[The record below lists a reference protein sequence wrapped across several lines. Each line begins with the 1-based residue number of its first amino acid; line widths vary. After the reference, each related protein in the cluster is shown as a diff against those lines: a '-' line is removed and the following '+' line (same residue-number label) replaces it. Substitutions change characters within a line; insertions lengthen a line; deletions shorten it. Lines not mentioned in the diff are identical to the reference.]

1 MHLISLSC
9 LLIVVCSGVFSTS
22 FGVHLRLLITTPSR
36 SNNPLWVAIR
46 GPVQI
51 CREFSD
57 RSSSTALSLSTSSL
71 GISVVGMPNGIMDIS
86 VMMHRIRKRN
96 LTQEFDHVC
105 NNAVIVTLVP
115 SLCVH
120 TVEMSKA
127 SKGGFYAVHK
137 GRVPGVYDAW

>member
-1 MHLISLSC
+1 
-9 LLIVVCSGVFSTS
+9 
-22 FGVHLRLLITTPSR
+22 
-36 SNNPLWVAIR
+36 
-46 GPVQI
+46 
-51 CREFSD
+51 
-57 RSSSTALSLSTSSL
+57 
-71 GISVVGMPNGIMDIS
+71 
-86 VMMHRIRKRN
+86 MMHRIRKRN

-115 SLCVH
+115 SLCVR